1 MKRRRLKKIF
11 SIFLVLFFFSAV
23 IFTIL
28 AITMNKPPVK
38 EVKSYLEII
47 GKAKKSNADLYA
59 AEYYNAAEKKYYLAL
74 KEWKLQNNKFFYFRN
89 YSKVKEYILVATL
102 KAQEAV
108 VSSGSNKDSMK
119 MKYLQEAEMLKKK
132 LDNYHDLF
140 IRLPLKVN
148 IRKNYEFGKL
158 ALEEGLN
165 SYGKGDYIKAFKK
178 LNEGKSKISSADI
191 EVNKLLRDYF
201 GNFPKWRNW
210 VDETIRKS
218 AQNNNYAFIVDKIK
232 HRGYLYYDGRQVKE
246 YEIEL
251 GRNWIGDKE
260 YAGDNAT
267 PEGMYRVTGK
277 KGYGG
282 SRYHK
287 ALMINY
293 PNDEDRA
300 QFSEKKRKGM
310 LTRGSRLGGL
320 IEVHGDGGK
329 QSDWTSG
336 CVALRNENMDEL
348 FSRMSPGSPVTIVG
362 SFISLSELLN

>member
-11 SIFLVLFFFSAV
+11 SLFLVLFF
-23 IFTIL
+23 IFALIYTIL
-28 AITMNKPPVK
+28 ALTINKPPVT
-38 EVKSYLEII
+38 EVKSYLNII
-47 GKAKKSNADLYA
+47 SKAKSSNADLYSP
-59 AEYYNAAEKKYYLAL
+59 EYYNAAEKKYQLAL
-74 KEWKLQNNKFFYFRN
+74 KEWKLQNNKFFFFRN

-102 KAQEAV
+102 KAQEAT

-119 MKYLQEAEMLKKK
+119 MKYLHEVELLKKK

-148 IRKNYEFGKL
+148 VRKNYEFGKL
-158 ALEEGLN
+158 KLEEGLN

-178 LNEGKSKISSADI
+178 LNEGKAKISSADV
-191 EVNKLLRDYF
+191 EVNKSLKDYF
-201 GNFPKWRNW
+201 NNFPKWRSW
-210 VDETIRKS
+210 IDQTINRS
-218 AQNNNYAFIVDKIK
+218 AQSNSYAFIVDKIQHK
-232 HRGYLYYDGRQVKE
+232 GYLYYKGRQVKV
-246 YEIEL
+246 YDIEL

-267 PEGMYRVTGK
+267 PEGIYRVTGK
-277 KGYGG
+277 KGAGG
-282 SRYHK
+282 SRYYK

-293 PNDEDRA
+293 PNEEDRA
-300 QFSEKKRKGM
+300 QFNEKKRKGI
-310 LTRGSRLGGL
+310 LTRSSRLGGL

-348 FSRMSPGSPVTIVG
+348 FSRMSAGSPVTIVG
-362 SFISLSELLN
+362 SFVSLAELLN